1 MNTVR
6 PQIKEKNQHFDIF
19 IRNIIV
25 EDVYCDSIRLNQ
37 ILINLLSNAMK
48 FTPVEGNIKIYLSQE
63 EIPGD
68 ENHVRCH
75 FRVKDNGMGMS
86 PEFQKKIFETFSRED
101 STRVQKTEGT
111 GLGMAI
117 TKYIVDAMNGTI
129 ELKAKKEKEANSILY

>member
-1 MNTVR
+1 M
-6 PQIKEKNQHFDIF
+6 
-19 IRNIIV
+19 

-86 PEFQKKIFETFSRED
+86 PEFQKKIFETFSRKIPPGC
-101 STRVQKTEGT
+101 RKQKVPDWEWR
-111 GLGMAI
+111 LRNI
-117 TKYIVDAMNGTI
+117 
-129 ELKAKKEKEANSILY
+129 S